1 MKAIKLPFS
10 FSNGGVS
17 ETTDIIKITE
27 QQIIDTLVTRSGER
41 AIKAGYGV
49 GIQSLLYE
57 LENSLVFDDFKQE
70 AMIAINEELESG
82 RVLDISISYPDS
94 MEMAFVEDTPALI
107 TIFYSL
113 PLYGTRSLSVN
124 VTSDI

>member
-1 MKAIKLPFS
+1 MKAIKIPFS

-17 ETTDIIKITE
+17 EVTDAVTVIE
-27 QQIIDTLVTRSGER
+27 QQIIDTLVTRNGER
-41 AIKAGYGV
+41 AIKSGYGV

-70 AMIAINEELESG
+70 AMTAINEELESG
-82 RVLDISISYPDS
+82 KVLDISISYPNS
-94 MEMAFVEDTPALI
+94 MEMAFVEDTPVLLKIAY
-107 TIFYSL
+107 TV
-113 PLYGTRSLSVN
+113 PLYGARTLSFS

>member
-17 ETTDIIKITE
+17 ETTDIIQITE

-107 TIFYSL
+107 NISYSL

>member
-1 MKAIKLPFS
+1 MKAIKIPFS

-17 ETTDIIKITE
+17 ETTDIVKITE
-27 QQIIDTLVTRSGER
+27 QQITDTLITRAGER

-57 LENSLVFDDFKQE
+57 LENSLVFDDFKQD
-70 AMIAINEELESG
+70 AMVAINEELESG
-82 RVLDISISYPDS
+82 RVLDISISYPNS
-94 MEMAFVEDTPALI
+94 MEMAFVEDTPVLI
-107 TIFYSL
+107 NIYYTL
-113 PLYGTRSLSVN
+113 PLYGTRSLLVN